1 MLKATDIQGCY
12 PALVTPM
19 RCEDGE
25 VLIDMEAF
33 HGRIAH
39 AIDNGVTGIVI
50 AGTTGQSST
59 LGHDEQIQLVQD
71 GALFARGYA
80 AGRGRP
86 VQVIAAAGSNSTA
99 EAAYMSREI
108 LRGGRVDALLHI
120 TGYYNNPP
128 QEGLLRHFLCMA
140 DLAAEYDT
148 AVVLYNVPSRTG
160 SNVEAATVIELARH
174 PAIIA
179 IKEAS
184 GNLDQ
189 VQAILD
195 GTDRE
200 TFTVVSG
207 EDHLVAEILRR
218 GGTGVISASANIWGR
233 QFQRMC
239 ELAAEGRHDAVAE
252 LQAALLPCVE
262 AVFCVKNPI
271 PLHHILGFP
280 LRLPLVSLSEIR
292 EPRRSQALA
301 IIERAL
307 AIQDFPHCPPVPA
320 QG

>member
-1 MLKATDIQGCY
+1 MLQATQLRGCY
-12 PALVTPM
+12 PALISPM
-19 RCEDGE
+19 REEDGQI
-25 VLIDMEAF
+25 VLDLDAF
-33 HGRIAH
+33 HKRIAV
-39 AIDNGVTGIVI
+39 AMDDGVTGIVI

-59 LGHDEQIQLVQD
+59 LTHDEQIQLVND

-86 VQVIAAAGSNSTA
+86 VQVIAAAGSNSTS

-128 QEGLLRHFLCMA
+128 QEGLLKHFLRMA

-148 AVVLYNVPSRTG
+148 AVILYNVPSRTG
-160 SNVEAATVIELARH
+160 SNVEAQTVIELARH

-179 IKEAS
+179 MKEAS

-189 VQAILD
+189 IQAILD

-200 TFTVVSG
+200 SFTVVSG
-207 EDHLVAEILRR
+207 EDHLVAEVLRR
-218 GGTGVISASANIWGR
+218 GGTGVISASANRWGR
-233 QFQRMC
+233 EFQTIC
-239 ELAAEGRHDAVAE
+239 DLALAGHHDKAAE

-271 PLHHILGFP
+271 PLHYMLGSA
-280 LRLPLVSLSEIR
+280 LRLPLVPVEDIR
-292 EPRRSQALA
+292 EPKRSEAIAKIEKALA
-301 IIERAL
+301 IK
-307 AIQDFPHCPPVPA
+307 DFPYVA
-320 QG
+320 AAVR